1 VGYAIRVLSVTDKNT
16 GQYRKRLKEVAK
28 TMGAPYWRQCT
39 LPTAR
44 NAPDVPPTTTVL
56 YLFGL
61 YGQPRM
67 DCSGFVVAPSA
78 VATDATDAT
87 AATDATVVPPEV
99 LQEVVSVEFQLPRP
113 HDALLSTS
121 FTKHQYVTVLL
132 GATDGA
138 KMEVERMDCGC
149 CDAVVENRSMFHA
162 VRQMVSGVVAP
173 PSH

>member
-1 VGYAIRVLSVTDKNT
+1 
-16 GQYRKRLKEVAK
+16 
-28 TMGAPYWRQCT
+28 
-39 LPTAR
+39 
-44 NAPDVPPTTTVL
+44 
-56 YLFGL
+56 
-61 YGQPRM
+61 M

-87 AATDATVVPPEV
+87 DASVVPPVV
-99 LQEVVSVEFQLPRP
+99 LQEVVSVEFQVPRP

-138 KMEVERMDCGC
+138 KMEVERVDGGC
-149 CDAVVENRSMFHA
+149 CATVVDNRSMFHA